1 MKQYIRRVLGRV
13 LPARAEGQ
21 SEEEYRGMLLSKGI
35 WAMLFAIAALA
46 IVKGAAA
53 ALPGSITVSSSVNGQ
68 EMPIYCVKTD
78 KKQVALTFDAAG
90 GNGDMERIL
99 GILERHG
106 VHATFFM
113 TGGWVV
119 R

>member
-1 MKQYIRRVLGRV
+1 MRQYVRRVMDRV
-13 LPARAEGQ
+13 IPRRAEGQ
-21 SEEEYRGMLLSKGI
+21 PEEEYRGMLLAKGI
-35 WAMLFAIAALA
+35 WAMLFAIAALG

-53 ALPGSITVSSSVNGQ
+53 ALPGSITVSSSVNGK
-68 EMPIYCVKTD
+68 EMPIYCVKTE

-99 GILERHG
+99 GILDRHG

-113 TGGWVV
+113 TGGWAV